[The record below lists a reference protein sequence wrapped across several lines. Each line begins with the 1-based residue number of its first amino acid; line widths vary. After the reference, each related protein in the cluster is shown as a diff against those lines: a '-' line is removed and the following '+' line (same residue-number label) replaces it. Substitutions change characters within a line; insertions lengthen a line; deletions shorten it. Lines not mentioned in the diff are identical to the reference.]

1 VRFRSLLIG
10 LTAGAVAAVGVVVP
24 AQAHTSQHPAK
35 ATVSVLHAV
44 PGVPVDVYVNHHRLL
59 NDFQPGTLAGPLQEP
74 AGTYVVTITAA
85 TATNDKNPIIGPLTV
100 RFAGHHDY
108 TIAAHLTAKGAPTA
122 TLYDNS
128 LKPTAWGNGRLIVRH
143 DAAAPAVDV
152 LANGAAIVQGLTNP
166 HQAALQVKA
175 GTYSAAVALAGTTKP
190 VIGPAKLPVPKGKD
204 TIVYAWGSAAA
215 GNLALAVQTVTLP
228 KRRPAT
234 ATVSV
239 LHAVP
244 NTPVDVYVNHK
255 RLLNDF
261 QPGTFAGPLQVK
273 AGTYVVTITG
283 ATATNDRKPVI
294 GPLTVRFAGHH
305 DYTIAAHLTAKGA
318 PTATLYDNSL
328 KPTAW
333 GDGRLI
339 VRHDAAAPAVD
350 VLANGSAIVKDLTN
364 PHQAALQVK
373 AGTYTAAVA
382 VAGTTKPVIGPAQL
396 TIPKGKD
403 TIVYAW
409 GSAAAGN
416 LALAVQTVDLRHG
429 KCSFSGMHAYS
440 GSVRW

>member
-1 VRFRSLLIG
+1 M
-10 LTAGAVAAVGVVVP
+10 
-24 AQAHTSQHPAK
+24 
-35 ATVSVLHAV
+35 
-44 PGVPVDVYVNHHRLL
+44 
-59 NDFQPGTLAGPLQEP
+59 
-74 AGTYVVTITAA
+74 
-85 TATNDKNPIIGPLTV
+85 
-100 RFAGHHDY
+100 
-108 TIAAHLTAKGAPTA
+108 
-122 TLYDNS
+122 
-128 LKPTAWGNGRLIVRH
+128 
-143 DAAAPAVDV
+143 DV
-152 LANGAAIVQGLTNP
+152 LADGAAIVKGLTNP

-175 GTYSAAVALAGTTKP
+175 GTYSAAVALAGTTAP

-215 GNLALAVQTVTLP
+215 HDLALAVQTVALP
-228 KRRPAT
+228 KPHPVT

-261 QPGTFAGPLQVK
+261 QPGTFAGPLKVA
-273 AGTYVVTITG
+273 AGRYVITITG
-283 ATATNDRKPVI
+283 ATAKNDRNPVI
-294 GPLTVRFAGHH
+294 GPLTVGLAGHH

-328 KPTAW
+328 KATSW
-333 GDGRLI
+333 GNGRLI

-350 VLANGSAIVKDLTN
+350 VLANGAAIVKGLTN

-373 AGTYTAAVA
+373 AGTYSAAVA
-382 VAGTTKPVIGPAQL
+382 LAGTTAPVIGPAKL
-396 TIPKGKD
+396 LVAKGED

-409 GSAAAGN
+409 GSAAAGD
-416 LALAVQTVDLRHG
+416 LALAVQTVDLRDG
-429 KCSFSGMHAYS
+429 RCSFSGMHPYS